1 MDENKIIIAVCGES
15 FCAASSV
22 NLKETGS
29 RGHFSQML
37 EDQYGY
43 KVLHFAHGGF
53 SNAGIFFQMQ
63 EAVKQQPDVI
73 VYNKTWASRVTIKLK
88 EGFIPD
94 NGLKNFVYFN
104 RHMTSTHQ
112 PWAGGHDANILS
124 IVPQGLEH
132 HPLVSPEKNHAVKQ
146 YIAELISYDLQQ
158 TLDNWLFEYW
168 HNKIVTNHMLPV
180 CFNNEDIGQIAYKF
194 SENNPNID
202 SPFHTDRV
210 TQEQVAAN
218 IHRKIIDNLPQI
230 K

>member
-1 MDENKIIIAVCGES
+1 MDENKITIAVCGES
-15 FCAASSV
+15 FCTACMV
-22 NLKETGS
+22 ELKETGV
-29 RGHFSQML
+29 RGHFSQIL

-43 KVLHFAHGGF
+43 KVLHFAHGGW
-53 SNAGIFFQMQ
+53 SNAGILFQIQ
-63 EAVKQQPDVI
+63 EAVKHQPDVI

-104 RHMTSTHQ
+104 RRMPSTHE
-112 PWAGGHDANILS
+112 PWAGGENANILS

-146 YIAELISYDLQQ
+146 YLTELVSYDLQQ

-168 HNKIVTNHMLPV
+168 HNKIVTNNILPV

-194 SENNPNID
+194 SEKNPDID
-202 SPFHTDRV
+202 SPFHTDRD

-218 IHRKIIDNLPQI
+218 IHRKIVDNLSET